1 MFKFDNIISLTDL
14 VIVCVPE
21 SVDDSLCVVV
31 QDFVVESFRRVAGI
45 DPQGGGCVE
54 ERHLRSV
61 ILKLKKQKE

>member
-1 MFKFDNIISLTDL
+1 M
-14 VIVCVPE
+14 VCVPE
-21 SVDDSLCVVV
+21 SVDDSLSVVV

-61 ILKLKKQKE
+61 ILEIKK